1 MKEDSLKRLVE
12 LWEID
17 PLRFDFSKNPY
28 SEVRTR
34 HLINMYRIYRDRQ
47 RLNKVL
53 ERINDS
59 LGGGGGNSATL
70 VDKEKN
76 IPVMGALVYHLF
88 IAAQGIKGGFQVV
101 TAHP

>member
-1 MKEDSLKRLVE
+1 
-12 LWEID
+12 
-17 PLRFDFSKNPY
+17 
-28 SEVRTR
+28 
-34 HLINMYRIYRDRQ
+34 MYRIYRDRQ
-47 RLNKVL
+47 RLNVVL
-53 ERINDS
+53 ERINYS
-59 LGGGGGNSATL
+59 LGGGGGGGSSASM

>member
-1 MKEDSLKRLVE
+1 
-12 LWEID
+12 
-17 PLRFDFSKNPY
+17 
-28 SEVRTR
+28 
-34 HLINMYRIYRDRQ
+34 MYRIYRDRQ